1 MSRKST
7 ILALAAIVS
16 LGSIALSSTSASAFG
31 HGRGFGGGGMHSG
44 GGMHVSGGM
53 HSFRGYRTGGFAFRR
68 FAHVRPLWRHP
79 HWRFGWRRPYWV
91 APVIATGLATTY
103 ATAPT
108 WNRCTCLTKEYTPE
122 GAVVFKD
129 LCTKEM
135 AMNPPE
141 TPAPAADY
149 SPASQQPQTQGYA
162 QPQAQPYA
170 QYR

>member
-7 ILALAAIVS
+7 ILALAAIAS

-31 HGRGFGGGGMHSG
+31 HGRGFGGGVHTG

-149 SPASQQPQTQGYA
+149 SPAPQQPQTQGYA
-162 QPQAQPYA
+162 QPQTQPYA

>member
-7 ILALAAIVS
+7 ILALAAIAS
-16 LGSIALSSTSASAFG
+16 LGSFALSSTSASAFG
-31 HGRGFGGGGMHSG
+31 HGRGFGGGGSHM
-44 GGMHVSGGM
+44 GGMHMSGGM
-53 HSFRGYRTGGFAFRR
+53 HRLYGGGHFRTGGIAFRR
-68 FAHVRPLWRHP
+68 VVHFRPHWRHP

-141 TPAPAADY
+141 VSAPAAEYTPAPQ
-149 SPASQQPQTQGYA
+149 PPQTQGYA
-162 QPQAQPYA
+162 QPQPYP

>member
-7 ILALAAIVS
+7 ILALAAIAA

-31 HGRGFGGGGMHSG
+31 HGRGFGGGVHTG

-53 HSFRGYRTGGFAFRR
+53 HSFHGYRTGGFAFRR

-149 SPASQQPQTQGYA
+149 SPAPQQPQTQGYA
-162 QPQAQPYA
+162 QPQTQPYA

>member
-7 ILALAAIVS
+7 ILALAAIAS

-31 HGRGFGGGGMHSG
+31 HGRGIGGGSHMGGMH
-44 GGMHVSGGM
+44 MSGGM
-53 HSFRGYRTGGFAFRR
+53 HRLHGGGHFRTGGLAFRR
-68 FAHVRPLWRHP
+68 VVHFRPHWRHP

-141 TPAPAADY
+141 VSAPAAEYTPAPQ
-149 SPASQQPQTQGYA
+149 PPQTQGYA
-162 QPQAQPYA
+162 QPQPYP

>member
-7 ILALAAIVS
+7 ILALAAIAS

-31 HGRGFGGGGMHSG
+31 HGRGFGGGGVHTG
-44 GGMHVSGGM
+44 GGMHMSGGM

-68 FAHVRPLWRHP
+68 YAHVRPLWRHP
-79 HWRFGWRRPYWV
+79 HWHFGWRRPYWV

-149 SPASQQPQTQGYA
+149 SPAPQQPQTQGYA

>member
-7 ILALAAIVS
+7 ILALAAIAS

-31 HGRGFGGGGMHSG
+31 HGGGGMRTG

-53 HSFRGYRTGGFAFRR
+53 HSFRGYRTGGFAYRR
-68 FAHVRPLWRHP
+68 VVHVRPHWWHP

-149 SPASQQPQTQGYA
+149 SPAPQQPQTQGYA

>member
-7 ILALAAIVS
+7 ILALAAIAS

-31 HGRGFGGGGMHSG
+31 HGRGFGGGGPHMS
-44 GGMHVSGGM
+44 GMHVSGRM
-53 HSFRGYRTGGFAFRR
+53 HSFRGGPAFRR
-68 FAHVRPLWRHP
+68 FVHVRPLWRHP
-79 HWRFGWRRPYWV
+79 HWHIGWRRPYWV

-108 WNRCTCLTKEYTPE
+108 WNRCPCLTKEYTPE

-141 TPAPAADY
+141 IPAPAADY
-149 SPASQQPQTQGYA
+149 SPVPQQPQTQGYA
-162 QPQAQPYA
+162 QPQGQPYA